1 LRFSAAVFRRPARLT
16 RFGCGDVGLVA
27 TAGFCLIACRSFS
40 SCRRFSLSPRAASS
54 ASVSLLHAAPPPPT
68 DPMAGNIVHDATA
81 AWRWLHPPVHHN
93 APGVL
98 DAWGD
103 HLG

>member
-1 LRFSAAVFRRPARLT
+1 
-16 RFGCGDVGLVA
+16 
-27 TAGFCLIACRSFS
+27 
-40 SCRRFSLSPRAASS
+40 
-54 ASVSLLHAAPPPPT
+54 
-68 DPMAGNIVHDATA
+68 MAGNIVHDATA